1 MVVTLPKSVEADN
14 VEAFSTV
21 HRKSLNVLL
30 LTFLTR
36 KVS

>member
-14 VEAFSTV
+14 VEAFSIV

-30 LTFLTR
+30 LTFLTW
-36 KVS
+36 